1 MNVLRQID
9 ECFDKY
15 LDIYGRN
22 EIDSNWDDG
31 IVVNKYIKLG
41 NEENV
46 SEQKEQQNVGKSDVK
61 CDIKSVEEN
70 AEKSVENNLEETEK
84 PTNKTTTEEDFINK
98 KLGENTNEKPTNEK
112 NQHLSKEVKQVVKKK
127 KNNLFVFNDI
137 VENCVC
143 LNNIDTLENVNDE
156 VLVRWTCMVQQI
168 IAPESYLGIYKLK
181 NKINGNEVLRSSK
194 YRDYIDVDENHELV
208 MEEVQNP
215 LDEGG
220 LEFNFKKYYGEQE
233 EEREKKK
240 EQAMKEL
247 DKGKKQK
254 DKMQRKALKEAKKE
268 AASKEQNAVEKKQT
282 DRISSS
288 RNIFDPMS
296 EPQSDVS
303 FKKYWRR
310 YLFFCTNIP
319 GCKSQWCKELSE
331 YSSSHSNIGE
341 FLKRKSDFEKKM
353 YTEHTNQNNVEVVED
368 VESRMDSS
376 SSEKEEERKKY
387 EDNCLEGTEEEKN
400 KKVKGSHKKEKKG
413 KLKCVIK
420 IYDDNCQ
427 YNGKNENSF
436 IKLNDV
442 IEIIGIYRKHQIRD
456 YDDYKKNFNFYFYYD
471 QNFLKYSC
479 IHVFQY
485 NKINYFNPIMNCVFF
500 KNELSD
506 ILESGPYTNVADL
519 RKHLLIFISKAF
531 CNDLLVAYYFF
542 FYLTGN
548 YIKESKMKLG
558 KVSLNICNVFYEEE
572 EEQKQMEEYET
583 KREQSE
589 IKKLLDL
596 TKVKSEFE
604 KSVKA
609 RVSYEDNVKEEQA
622 LKEEVKGK
630 QKEADKGKTEK
641 KDEQQAT
648 EKQVTEKQVTEK
660 QATEKQGMENT
671 LQKKTVEKTTQED
684 ESTNEG
690 KKKEKRKDVKHAK
703 RINRMIKALVPVYR
717 YIPLLLKQ
725 LSKKYLVS
733 VMNHETDKLKKG
745 KLQVVNNTYL
755 TFDECILDVGKL
767 NHVSL
772 KNFQCIERLIVSQ
785 EIPFIFNT
793 DITFDTQTNI
803 LVISKKQS
811 MYRNYVDIT
820 VPILYPNKAQLFEK
834 IRKRVEMQIIK
845 DKKEQSVLL
854 NKATTQTGEIQMER
868 EMYKGT
874 EVKTE
879 LEKVDEH
886 NKEKKESHLDYSIFS
901 KEFVN
906 TDEKYQPTKKE
917 FMQFRRYINH
927 LLSKNHAAKIDQDVT
942 NYITESFVTLRQKHK
957 EINQFV
963 LNSWVCMARILAF
976 SEGNVDIKKSHWDF
990 IMKLE
995 NERRLRIQNIN
1006 KIYI

>member
-46 SEQKEQQNVGKSDVK
+46 NEQKEQHNVGKSTVKRDVTCDVK
-61 CDIKSVEEN
+61 NVDEN
-70 AEKSVENNLEETEK
+70 AEKNAKNNIEETQK
-84 PTNKTTTEEDFINK
+84 PTNKTTTEENLVNK
-98 KLGENTNEKPTNEK
+98 KLGENPNEIPTNEK
-112 NQHLSKEVKQVVKKK
+112 NQHLSKEIKQVVKKT
-127 KNNLFVFNDI
+127 KNNLFVVNDI
-137 VENCVC
+137 VENCIC
-143 LNNIDTLENVNDE
+143 LNNIDTLEDVNDE

-181 NKINGNEVLRSSK
+181 NKTNGNVVLRSSK
-194 YRDYIDVDENHELV
+194 YRDYIDVDENHELL
-208 MEEVQNP
+208 MEEMQN
-215 LDEGG
+215 LKDEGG

-233 EEREKKK
+233 EEREKKR

-254 DKMQRKALKEAKKE
+254 DKMQRKALNEAKKE
-268 AASKEQNAVEKKQT
+268 AASKERKPMEQKQT
-282 DRISSS
+282 DPIISSGS
-288 RNIFDPMS
+288 TLDPMI
-296 EPQSDVS
+296 ELQSDIS

-319 GCKSQWCKELSE
+319 GCKSQWCRELSE

-341 FLKRKSDFEKKM
+341 LLKRKDDFEKEM
-353 YTEHTNQNNVEVVED
+353 YTEHTNQNDVEALEVVED
-368 VESRMDSS
+368 EETKMDSS
-376 SSEKEEERKKY
+376 SSEKEEDRKTCEK
-387 EDNCLEGTEEEKN
+387 NRLEGTEEEKN
-400 KKVKGSHKKEKKG
+400 KKAKGSHKKVKKG

-456 YDDYKKNFNFYFYYD
+456 YDDYKKNFSFYFYYD

-485 NKINYFNPIMNCVFF
+485 NKINYFNPINNCVFF

-506 ILESGPYTNVADL
+506 ILESGPFTNVADL

-531 CNDLLVAYYFF
+531 SNDLLVAYYFF

-572 EEQKQMEEYET
+572 EEQKQMEEFET
-583 KREQSE
+583 KQEQSE

-609 RVSYEDNVKEEQA
+609 RVTSEENMKKENVLKEDDGKETEKKEEQQ
-622 LKEEVKGK
+622 KIKK
-630 QKEADKGKTEK
+630 QS
-641 KDEQQAT
+641 
-648 EKQVTEKQVTEK
+648 
-660 QATEKQGMENT
+660 MENT
-671 LQKKTVEKTTQED
+671 LQKKTDEKIIQED
-684 ESTNEG
+684 EYTNEE
-690 KKKEKRKDVKHAK
+690 KTKEKKKDVKHAK

-733 VMNHETDKLKKG
+733 IMDHETDKLKKG

-820 VPILYPNKAQLFEK
+820 VPILYPNKTQLFEK
-834 IRKRVEMQIIK
+834 IRKRVEMQIMK
-845 DKKEQSVLL
+845 DKKEQSILL
-854 NKATTQTGEIQMER
+854 KKAMTQKEEIPIKKEIDI
-868 EMYKGT
+868 GT

-879 LEKVDEH
+879 LKKEDEH
-886 NKEKKESHLDYSIFS
+886 NKEQKESHLDYSIFS

-917 FMQFRRYINH
+917 FMQFRRYVNY

-942 NYITESFVTLRQKHK
+942 NYITESFVTLRQKYK

-995 NERRLRIQNIN
+995 NERRLRIQNID